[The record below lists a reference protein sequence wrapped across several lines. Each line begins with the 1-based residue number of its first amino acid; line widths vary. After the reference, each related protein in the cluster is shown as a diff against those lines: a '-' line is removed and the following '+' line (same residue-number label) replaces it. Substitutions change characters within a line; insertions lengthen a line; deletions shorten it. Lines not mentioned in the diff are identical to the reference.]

1 MKVKLDQYEKNIDK
15 KSSQYLPITEKKKK
29 VIENIIENSRSKSK
43 NINIRISDSDL
54 NKIKERSLREGL
66 PYQTLITSII
76 HKYVTDQFIEESQI
90 EKVAKALL
98 K

>member
-1 MKVKLDQYEKNIDK
+1 MKAKLDQYEKNIEK
-15 KSSQYLPITEKKKK
+15 KSGQYVPMTEKKKR
-29 VIENIIENSRSKSK
+29 VIETIIDKSTSKSK

-54 NKIKERSLREGL
+54 NKIKERSLKEGL

-90 EKVAKALL
+90 QKVAKALL

>member
-1 MKVKLDQYEKNIDK
+1 MKAKLDQNEKNINK
-15 KSSQYLPITEKKKK
+15 KSGQYVPMTEKKKK

-43 NINIRISDSDL
+43 NINIRISDTDL
-54 NKIKERSLREGL
+54 NKIKEKSLKEGL

-90 EKVAKALL
+90 QKVAKAIL

>member
-1 MKVKLDQYEKNIDK
+1 MKAKLDQNEKNINK

-54 NKIKERSLREGL
+54 NKIKERSLKEGL

-90 EKVAKALL
+90 HKVAKALL

>member
-1 MKVKLDQYEKNIDK
+1 MKAKLDHFEKNIEK
-15 KSSQYLPITEKKKK
+15 KSGQYVPMSEKKKR
-29 VIENIIENSRSKSK
+29 VIETIIDKSTSKSK

-54 NKIKERSLREGL
+54 HKIKERSLKEGL

-90 EKVAKALL
+90 HKVAKALL

>member
-15 KSSQYLPITEKKKK
+15 KSGQYVPITEKKKK
-29 VIENIIENSRSKSK
+29 VIETIIENSRSKSK

-54 NKIKERSLREGL
+54 NKIKERALKEGL
-66 PYQTLITSII
+66 PYQTLITGFI
-76 HKYVTDQFIEESQI
+76 HKYVTEGFIEESQI
-90 EKVAKALL
+90 HKVAKALL

>member
-29 VIENIIENSRSKSK
+29 VIETIIENSRSKSK

-54 NKIKERSLREGL
+54 NKIKERSLKEGL

-90 EKVAKALL
+90 QKVAKALL

>member
-15 KSSQYLPITEKKKK
+15 KSGQYVMITEKKKK
-29 VIENIIENSRSKSK
+29 VIETNIENSRSKSK

-54 NKIKERSLREGL
+54 HKIKERSLKEGL

-90 EKVAKALL
+90 QKVAKALL

>member
-15 KSSQYLPITEKKKK
+15 KSGQYVMITEKKNK
-29 VIENIIENSRSKSK
+29 VIETNIENSRSKSK

-54 NKIKERSLREGL
+54 NKIKEKSLKEGL

-90 EKVAKALL
+90 QKVAKALL